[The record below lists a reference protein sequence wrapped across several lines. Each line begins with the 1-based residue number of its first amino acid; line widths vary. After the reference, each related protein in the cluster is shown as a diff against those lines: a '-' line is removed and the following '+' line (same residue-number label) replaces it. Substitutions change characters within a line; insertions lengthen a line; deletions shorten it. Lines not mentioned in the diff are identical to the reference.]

1 MTKKKLWVDK
11 AIHSANIDFSEEG
24 VKAAA
29 VTAFMMMDSA
39 MVRENE
45 PVKVEIDKPFLY
57 FIKDKKSGEIW
68 FVGTL
73 YEPNNWENDQKEYR
87 N

>member
-1 MTKKKLWVDK
+1 
-11 AIHSANIDFSEEG
+11 
-24 VKAAA
+24 
-29 VTAFMMMDSA
+29 MDSA